1 VQTVGLKSYN
11 HANFHLYPNPAKDL
25 IHIKFDVAE
34 NQSKLQLIDVSGKI
48 IWKKELNSNELETLQ
63 LSTINFA
70 RGIYFLQYQTESNM
84 NNIKKVILY

>member
-1 VQTVGLKSYN
+1 MSQ
-11 HANFHLYPNPAKDL
+11 
-25 IHIKFDVAE
+25 
-34 NQSKLQLIDVSGKI
+34 
-48 IWKKELNSNELETLQ
+48 ELETLQ